1 MNKTLIMGLVSITML
16 TGIISSLEL
25 YGMNEEEI
33 RERLLLL
40 EKYGGVGQENEIFKK
55 LFPLLSGTEVELIK
69 TVFSYWSATNDY
81 SFAIA
86 RQSSN
91 VDYKKFYRSTT
102 SLYSARISSIGKGK
116 KHYYYW

>member
-69 TVFSYWSATNDY
+69 TVFLTGQPPM
-81 SFAIA
+81 IILL
-86 RQSSN
+86 Q
-91 VDYKKFYRSTT
+91 
-102 SLYSARISSIGKGK
+102 
-116 KHYYYW
+116 